1 MGLKEIFQAIREYPA
16 ACSELR
22 QAQQALEQSE
32 QKCRALEVELGEQ
45 SHYLNFLSQRSA
57 ALQAA
62 LEEFCPKVSTLGEI
76 KQLYNTI
83 SPHLDPKGFAL
94 YHLAERIT
102 GIDVPSFFPYEDNR
116 GLFTEADG
124 HQLLRYL
131 ISAHFHAVDWT
142 IVPGTAYEEAS
153 LREVDTSTPEY
164 QAFEREL
171 YEKTLER
178 MGFQDILAP
187 QQKEVVELIMD
198 KKAELKLY
206 CPLSGE
212 LLAPGHTSGQEL
224 NGNELAE
231 FQDVILQRLRN
242 DQVQFRSARGLMADF
257 DGLDYVDDKVFSA
270 FPSIEEVDGQ
280 LYGVAVCQL
289 KGRLSPGEL
298 EELKEFCAGQFSYG
312 WGEDLRE
319 RPCATEHGD
328 LYVGFWQDSGATIL
342 TKEEMEAARHPSRPS
357 CQPKKDRG
365 EYGGR

>member
-22 QAQQALEQSE
+22 QTRLALEQSE
-32 QKCRALEVELGEQ
+32 QKCGTLEVELGEQ
-45 SHYLNFLSQRSA
+45 SHHLKFLSQRSA

-62 LEEFCPKVSTLGEI
+62 LEELCPRVSTLGHM

-83 SPHLDPKGFAL
+83 SPHLDPKGFTL
-94 YHLAERIT
+94 YHIAERIT

-116 GLFTEADG
+116 GLFEEMDG
-124 HQLLRYL
+124 HQLMPYL
-131 ISAHFHAVDWT
+131 KAAYFHTVDWT
-142 IVPGTAYEEAS
+142 VVPGTTHEKAA
-153 LREVDTSTPEY
+153 LRKVVDTSTPEY

-187 QQKEVVELIMD
+187 RQKEVVELIMD
-198 KKAELKLY
+198 RRTELKLY

-212 LLAPGHTSGQEL
+212 L
-224 NGNELAE
+224 AE
-231 FQDVILQRLRN
+231 QVLDGSDLLKFQDAILQRIE
-242 DQVQFRSARGLMADF
+242 DEQFQKKAERGLMAEF
-257 DGLDYVDDKVFSA
+257 DGLDYVDDKVFSV
-270 FPSIEEVDGQ
+270 FPSVEEVDGQ

-312 WGEDLRE
+312 WGEAFTQ
-319 RPCATEHGD
+319 RPHRTEHGN
-328 LYVGFWQDSGATIL
+328 LYVSFWQDSGATIL
-342 TKEEMEAARHPSRPS
+342 TKEELEAERTHSRPH
-357 CQPKKDRG
+357 CQPKKERG
-365 EYGGR
+365 DHNGR